1 MGCRSVRFGSV
12 KGKSVSPCSPKEE
25 RSVYPAGTMSG
36 RGRKSNK
43 RSASKKKTVISAEM
57 PASVATD
64 ASGEARSS
72 NAVGVDE
79 LAKMKAQMA
88 ELKAQI
94 GLLTSKTKQI
104 QHAKSLP
111 EEKFAPVVRQEQRPA
126 FLATG
131 NLSTAPS

>member
-1 MGCRSVRFGSV
+1 
-12 KGKSVSPCSPKEE
+12 
-25 RSVYPAGTMSG
+25 MST
-36 RGRKSNK
+36 RGRRSNK

-94 GLLTSKTKQI
+94 GLLTSKSEQVMTPSEENGDSKQDSVKDAAPGSTSA
-104 QHAKSLP
+104 QHSPSENGDLP
-111 EEKFAPVVRQEQRPA
+111 RRD
-126 FLATG
+126 TR
-131 NLSTAPS
+131 